1 MKRTILAVVVAAAA
15 GAITVAVT
23 TNAAAPTSGIHFPA
37 GFTTP
42 IYVGETQ
49 IWPTTPPTTISSAP
63 TTSTTTATTTSPPS
77 STTTSSP
84 RATSTTMSPA
94 MAMGNM
100 PMVDPAK
107 VPGPT
112 SRNWTQPF
120 LVNQQYPYQ
129 PSDGTGAFRVTTR
142 YTNFGYADPIVYPG
156 GASPHL
162 HVFFGNTCI
171 TATTTDPTTCG
182 STTSDG
188 GTLNKT
194 GYWVPAIIDSS
205 GAAQRP
211 TDMQVYYKTGYK
223 GVRPQDVKAFP
234 NGLKIVAGDA
244 KRTSVDPGAH
254 DYDRIVNYECNNGS
268 GAVFDHIPT
277 HAEAQAGGCAP
288 GTWLVMA
295 VTFPQCWD
303 GVNLDSPDHKS
314 HMAYPN
320 GSCPASHPV
329 ALPEISERALYTVPA
344 GGIPD
349 GWRLSSDNY
358 PYNGS
363 NAGYSGH
370 ADWMNGW
377 DTATLNSFIA
387 GCENVPRD
395 CSMDLLGNG
404 KQLGFGPN

>member
-63 TTSTTTATTTSPPS
+63 TTST
-77 STTTSSP
+77 
-84 RATSTTMSPA
+84 STTMSPA

-129 PSDGTGAFRVTTR
+129 PSDGTGAFRITTR

-244 KRTSVDPGAH
+244 KRTSVDA
-254 DYDRIVNYECNNGS
+254 
-268 GAVFDHIPT
+268 
-277 HAEAQAGGCAP
+277 
-288 GTWLVMA
+288 
-295 VTFPQCWD
+295 
-303 GVNLDSPDHKS
+303 
-314 HMAYPN
+314 
-320 GSCPASHPV
+320 
-329 ALPEISERALYTVPA
+329 
-344 GGIPD
+344 
-349 GWRLSSDNY
+349 
-358 PYNGS
+358 
-363 NAGYSGH
+363 
-370 ADWMNGW
+370 
-377 DTATLNSFIA
+377 
-387 GCENVPRD
+387 
-395 CSMDLLGNG
+395 
-404 KQLGFGPN
+404 